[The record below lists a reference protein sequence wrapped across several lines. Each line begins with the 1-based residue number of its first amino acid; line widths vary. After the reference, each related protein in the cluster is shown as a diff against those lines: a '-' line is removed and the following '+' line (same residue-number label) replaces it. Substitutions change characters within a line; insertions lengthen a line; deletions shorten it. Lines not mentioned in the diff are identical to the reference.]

1 MRKHLLSYGIVVL
14 ALFAA
19 ILCVPPPSDVKAGG
33 RLFGN
38 HSSCNT
44 NSCYTPTYYSQP
56 EYIYVDRVIPVA
68 YPVPFTVAVPVV
80 SYLYNGGYGI
90 PGYSPVYA
98 AQPAAPTYGVQ
109 QPVMPQA
116 QPTNGNGNGA
126 PRTSALLQLSDAEL
140 DLLIGMIE
148 KRLAARNGNGG
159 AQTPTSPP
167 PPVPQAP
174 QSPKAYTDVDVTR
187 VLSTKLGAT
196 QKSCMDCHTGA
207 SAKAGVKIFES
218 PGVLSQTANWSK
230 IWDAADA
237 GRMPKEAQTNKAAL
251 LSDADCDVLRW
262 KMTQSNGR

>member
-1 MRKHLLSYGIVVL
+1 MRKHLLSYGIVAL
-14 ALFAA
+14 ALVAA
-19 ILCVPPPSDVKAGG
+19 ILWIPAPNDVKAGG
-33 RLFGN
+33 RFFGN
-38 HSSCNT
+38 HNSCYS
-44 NSCYTPTYYSQP
+44 NSCYTPTYYAQP
-56 EYIYVDRVIPVA
+56 ETVFVDRVIPVA

-98 AQPAAPTYGVQ
+98 AQPAAGTYGVQ
-109 QPVMPQA
+109 QPQMPQA
-116 QPTNGNGNGA
+116 PPANGNGNGA

-148 KRLAARNGNGG
+148 KRLAARNGNSNGS
-159 AQTPTSPP
+159 APTSPSLP

-174 QSPKAYTDVDVTR
+174 KSYSDADVVR

-196 QKSCMDCHTGA
+196 QKSCMDCHTAA
-207 SAKAGVKIFES
+207 SAKGGVKIFES
-218 PGVLSQTANWSK
+218 PGVLATGANWSK

-262 KMTQSNGR
+262 KMTQLNGGK